1 MVTIRPAVPEDDLNI
16 SVLVVNAFRQ
26 PNESNLIRS
35 LRARGEIAVELVAEE
50 DGGLAGHIV
59 LSRLRTPANWL
70 ALGPV
75 CVRRESARRGIGHE
89 LIVNGL
95 DLARRQKADAVVVV
109 GDPKY
114 YRRFGFVFDGP
125 AELITPYP
133 RQYTG
138 FYPIAPGMAAA
149 QAVLTYPEAFNE
161 V

>member
-1 MVTIRPAVPEDDLNI
+1 MIDVRPARPEDHLNI

-35 LRARGEIAVELVAEE
+35 LRDRGEIAVELVAEE
-50 DGGLAGHIV
+50 DGALVGHIA
-59 LSRLRTPANWL
+59 LSRLRTPENWL
-70 ALGPV
+70 ALAPV
-75 CVRRESARRGIGHE
+75 CVRRESASRGIGQE
-89 LIVNGL
+89 LITNGL
-95 DLARRQKADAVVVV
+95 DLARRQKVDAVVVV
-109 GDPKY
+109 GDPQY

-138 FYPIAPGMAAA
+138 FYPITPGIAAA